1 MGGKQFG
8 FVMRCSFSEGDYN
21 GVQGDAD
28 ESFSILSFISL
39 SFLYQKA
46 LEMWSNSL
54 WGLKDPLVSGFDINR
69 TTRSGREHLAS
80 APSGSLDHV

>member
-8 FVMRCSFSEGDYN
+8 FVMRCAFSEGDYN
-21 GVQGDAD
+21 GVQGDVD
-28 ESFSILSFISL
+28 ESFSVLSFISL

-54 WGLKDPLVSGFDINR
+54 WGLKDSPVSGFDINS
-69 TTRSGREHLAS
+69 TTCSGHEHLAS

>member
-1 MGGKQFG
+1 
-8 FVMRCSFSEGDYN
+8 MRCAFLEGDYN
-21 GVQGDAD
+21 GVQGDTD

-54 WGLKDPLVSGFDINR
+54 WGLKDPPVSCFDTNR
-69 TTRSGREHLAS
+69 TTCSGHEHLAS
-80 APSGSLDHV
+80 TP